1 MEFAIFSAPPKTANG
16 QKRNSPK
23 LDSAHYFAPPRIER
37 LIVRLKNKPK
47 SYSRSA
53 VPTLVAV
60 WLFRPVIGI
69 SVKLSGKRA
78 ESSLHQLTREKI
90 RDDLTP
96 MPV

>member
-1 MEFAIFSAPPKTANG
+1 LQYFQHPQRLQIAKSGIPPNWIRLTN
-16 QKRNSPK
+16 
-23 LDSAHYFAPPRIER
+23 FAPPRIER

-78 ESSLHQLTREKI
+78 ESSLHQFTREKI
-90 RDDLTP
+90 RDDLTLMP
-96 MPV
+96 M